1 MPSAGAAASPASIAS
16 QSFSQTAQG
25 IAPSASRSSKYTRA
39 RDGRRFTSSPTSCT
53 RVRERSFA
61 RRAAAYSPTGNG
73 PASALPGMPAPSGG
87 AGNGDVDIEP
97 RIGGRIDVDAAQR
110 TSAGPLTVANRNRG
124 RRGRPRKRRP
134 AAARTAG
141 GSTPPASGEPET
153 AQQQPKRPR
162 TRPSGSERP
171 RSRKAA
177 QRDGRGLTGTLA
189 LGERPQAPWHP
200 LPLSE
205 LLILIG
211 AIATVVGFLRGESG
225 LPLVF
230 AGVGAVLIGTVE
242 VTVREHLS
250 GYRAH
255 TLMLALLP
263 AIALYS
269 GVVFLARPPLALN
282 IALLAVAVALA
293 VFLFKALRARFLD
306 ARRKGAFG
314 GG

>member
-1 MPSAGAAASPASIAS
+1 M
-16 QSFSQTAQG
+16 
-25 IAPSASRSSKYTRA
+25 
-39 RDGRRFTSSPTSCT
+39 
-53 RVRERSFA
+53 
-61 RRAAAYSPTGNG
+61 
-73 PASALPGMPAPSGG
+73 
-87 AGNGDVDIEP
+87 
-97 RIGGRIDVDAAQR
+97 
-110 TSAGPLTVANRNRG
+110 ANRNRG

-141 GSTPPASGEPET
+141 GPPPASAEPAAAE
-153 AQQQPKRPR
+153 QQPKRPR
-162 TRPSGSERP
+162 TRHSGSERP
-171 RSRKAA
+171 RSRRAA

-263 AIALYS
+263 AIALYT
-269 GVVFLARPPLALN
+269 GVVFVARPPLALN
-282 IALLAVAVALA
+282 LVLLAVAVLLA

-306 ARRKGAFG
+306 ARRKRVLRG
-314 GG
+314 G

>member
-1 MPSAGAAASPASIAS
+1 
-16 QSFSQTAQG
+16 
-25 IAPSASRSSKYTRA
+25 
-39 RDGRRFTSSPTSCT
+39 
-53 RVRERSFA
+53 
-61 RRAAAYSPTGNG
+61 
-73 PASALPGMPAPSGG
+73 
-87 AGNGDVDIEP
+87 
-97 RIGGRIDVDAAQR
+97 
-110 TSAGPLTVANRNRG
+110 VANRNRG

-134 AAARTAG
+134 AAARTTAG
-141 GSTPPASGEPET
+141 PRAPAAGEPAAAE
-153 AQQQPKRPR
+153 QQPKPPR
-162 TRPSGSERP
+162 TRPSSSERSRP
-171 RSRKAA
+171 RSRRAA

-225 LPLVF
+225 IPLVF

-263 AIALYS
+263 AIALYT

-282 IALLAVAVALA
+282 LALLAVAVLLA

-306 ARRKGAFG
+306 ARRKRVLG

>member
-1 MPSAGAAASPASIAS
+1 
-16 QSFSQTAQG
+16 
-25 IAPSASRSSKYTRA
+25 
-39 RDGRRFTSSPTSCT
+39 
-53 RVRERSFA
+53 
-61 RRAAAYSPTGNG
+61 
-73 PASALPGMPAPSGG
+73 
-87 AGNGDVDIEP
+87 
-97 RIGGRIDVDAAQR
+97 
-110 TSAGPLTVANRNRG
+110 VANRNRG

-134 AAARTAG
+134 AAASSAG
-141 GSTPPASGEPET
+141 GSQATAAGEQPAAE
-153 AQQQPKRPR
+153 QQPKRAN
-162 TRPSGSERP
+162 TRSAGAERAGRGSR
-171 RSRKAA
+171 RAA

-225 LPLVF
+225 IPLVF

-263 AIALYS
+263 AIALYT
-269 GVVFLARPPLALN
+269 GIVFLARPPLAVN

-306 ARRKGAFG
+306 ARRERVLRG
-314 GG
+314 G